1 MYTVEIQDISM
12 TVICQI
18 SASLTV

>member
-18 SASLTV
+18 SASLIV